1 MKFAGVLKVTK
12 FSSTWRKENDIT
24 VKGSDVSNK
33 ILEKTLFTRKLIRK
47 ANFFGNLDFW
57 VFFDLYKCKVVLS
70 RDKKSFFKNSLWNT
84 QDDGVSKFSLLFDKN
99 IYHY

>member
-33 ILEKTLFTRKLIRK
+33 ILEK
-47 ANFFGNLDFW
+47 N
-57 VFFDLYKCKVVLS
+57 
-70 RDKKSFFKNSLWNT
+70 SFYTKI
-84 QDDGVSKFSLLFDKN
+84 D
-99 IYHY
+99 